1 MYQTLYCFDFDDT
14 LVHTM
19 LPDPGMQIWEEKTG
33 KPWPYIGWWSKFET
47 LDMNIFDTPKNEWVY
62 KKYLDA
68 KADPTGYLFLATGR
82 LDKAPGMRDGVQKI
96 LDHYG
101 FDFDEVFLNWGEDTF
116 KFKTQLFE
124 QMIVKTGCRH
134 FIMYDDRKDHL
145 PHFEEW
151 AKKQSCAVTVVDVV
165 NKTLKT
171 F

>member
-1 MYQTLYCFDFDDT
+1 MHHTLYCFDFDDT

-19 LPDPGMQIWEEKTG
+19 TPVLGMKIWEEKTG
-33 KPWPYIGWWSKFET
+33 KPWPYKGWWSKSET

-68 KADPTGYLFLATGR
+68 MADPSGYLFLATGR
-82 LDKAPGMRDGVQKI
+82 IDSAPGMKDGVNKI
-96 LDHYG
+96 LDFYG
-101 FDFDEVFLNWGEDTF
+101 FEFDEIFLNSGGDTF
-116 KFKTQLFE
+116 GFKTKLFE

-134 FIMYDDRKDHL
+134 FIMYDDRQEHL
-145 PHFEEW
+145 PLFEEW
-151 AKKQSCAVTVVDVV
+151 SKNQSCAVSVVDVV